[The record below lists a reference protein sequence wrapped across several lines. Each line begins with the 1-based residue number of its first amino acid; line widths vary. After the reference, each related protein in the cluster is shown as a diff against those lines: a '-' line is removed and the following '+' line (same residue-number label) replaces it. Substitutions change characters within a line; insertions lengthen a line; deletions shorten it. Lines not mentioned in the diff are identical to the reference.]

1 MNIQTNQPLVS
12 VIIPT
17 YNRPLYLR
25 DAIASALNQTY
36 KDIEILVS
44 DDCSS
49 ISPIDVIDSFQDT
62 RIHFWSNEK
71 NLGIFCNVTNA
82 FKKANGKYVAS
93 LNDDDMWKEDFLEK
107 LIPPLEANPE
117 LALAFCDHYVVD
129 AKGTLNPTATEINT
143 RRWKRDGL
151 KEGIHQPFY
160 QAGLV
165 DQSVSTAAAAV
176 IRKDAV
182 DWDNMP
188 ASAGSAWDLYTA
200 YSACCSGRGAYYIP
214 ERLTLYR
221 EHEQS
226 ASINN
231 SSSTQGKIH
240 WAQCGMF
247 CYSTFMQDDRLKEH
261 HSYFKYKWVR
271 ASTSMGIALLRLNNR
286 SEARPY
292 LLSALGQKFN
302 LRTLVALAL
311 SFTPQPLS
319 CPFLAGKTNQ

>member
-1 MNIQTNQPLVS
+1 MNTQTDQPLVS

-17 YNRPLYLR
+17 YNRPLFLR

-36 KDIEILVS
+36 KNIEILVS

-49 ISPIDVIDSFQDT
+49 TSPTEVIESFQDT

-71 NLGIFCNVTNA
+71 NLGMFRNTINA
-82 FKKANGKYVAS
+82 FRLATGKYVAS

-107 LIPPLEANPE
+107 LIPPLEVNPD

-129 AKGTLNPTATEINT
+129 AKGTISPTATEANT

-151 KEGIHQPFY
+151 KEGIYQPFY

-188 ASAGSAWDLYTA
+188 DSAGGAWDLYTI

-226 ASINN
+226 ASTSHNG
-231 SSSTQGKIH
+231 TQSKIR

-247 CYSTFMQDDRLKEH
+247 CYGTFMQDDRLKEH
-261 HSYFKYKWVR
+261 QSYFKSKWVE

-302 LRTLVALAL
+302 FRTLAALAL

-319 CPFLAGKTNQ
+319 RPFLGGKTN

>member
-1 MNIQTNQPLVS
+1 MNIQTDQPLVS
-12 VIIPT
+12 VVIPT
-17 YNRPLYLR
+17 YNRPLFLR

-36 KDIEILVS
+36 KNIEILVS

-49 ISPIDVIDSFQDT
+49 ISPIGVIESFQDA
-62 RIHFWSNEK
+62 RIRFWSNEK
-71 NLGIFCNVTNA
+71 NLGMFRNTINA
-82 FKKANGKYVAS
+82 FRKANGKYVAS

-107 LIPPLEANPE
+107 LIPPLEADPE

-129 AKGTLNPTATEINT
+129 AKGTINPTATEDNT
-143 RRWKRDGL
+143 RCWKRDGL
-151 KEGIHQPFY
+151 NKGTYQPFY

-188 ASAGSAWDLYTA
+188 DSAGVAWDLYTT
-200 YSACCSGRGAYYIP
+200 YLACCSGRGAYYVP

-226 ASINN
+226 ASTI
-231 SSSTQGKIH
+231 SGSAQGKMR
-240 WAQCGMF
+240 WAQSGMF
-247 CYSTFMQDDRLKEH
+247 CYGTFMQDDRLKEH
-261 HSYFKYKWVR
+261 QSYFRSKWVE
-271 ASTSMGIALLRLNNR
+271 ASTSMGIALLRLNYR

-319 CPFLAGKTNQ
+319 RPFIGVKTNH

>member
-17 YNRPLYLR
+17 YNRPLFLR

-36 KDIEILVS
+36 KNIEILIS

-49 ISPIDVIDSFQDT
+49 VSVISVIDSFQDT
-62 RIHFWSNEK
+62 RIRFWSNEK
-71 NLGIFCNVTNA
+71 NLGIFRNVTNA
-82 FKKANGKYVAS
+82 FKKASGKYVAS

-107 LIPPLEANPE
+107 LIPPLEADPE

-129 AKGTLNPTATEINT
+129 AKGTINPAATEINT

-151 KEGIHQPFY
+151 NKGTYQPFY

-182 DWDNMP
+182 DWNNMP
-188 ASAGSAWDLYTA
+188 DSAGSAWDLYTT
-200 YSACCSGRGAYYIP
+200 YLACCSGRGAYYVP

-226 ASINN
+226 ASTI
-231 SSSTQGKIH
+231 SGSAQGKMR

-247 CYSTFMQDDRLKEH
+247 CYGTFMQDDRLKEH
-261 HSYFKYKWVR
+261 QSYFKSKWVE

-302 LRTLVALAL
+302 FRTLAALAL

-319 CPFLAGKTNQ
+319 RPFLGGKTN

>member
-1 MNIQTNQPLVS
+1 MNIQTDQPLVS
-12 VIIPT
+12 VVIPT
-17 YNRPLYLR
+17 YNRPLFLR

-36 KDIEILVS
+36 KNIEILVS

-49 ISPIDVIDSFQDT
+49 ISPIGVIESFQDA
-62 RIHFWSNEK
+62 RIRFWSNEK
-71 NLGIFCNVTNA
+71 NLGMFRNTINA
-82 FKKANGKYVAS
+82 FRKANGKYVAS

-107 LIPPLEANPE
+107 LIPPLEADPE

-129 AKGTLNPTATEINT
+129 AKGTINPTATEDNT
-143 RRWKRDGL
+143 RCWKRDGL
-151 KEGIHQPFY
+151 NKGTYQPFY

-188 ASAGSAWDLYTA
+188 DSAGVAWDLYTT
-200 YSACCSGRGAYYIP
+200 YLACCSGRGAYYVP

-226 ASINN
+226 ASTI
-231 SSSTQGKIH
+231 SGSAQGKMR
-240 WAQCGMF
+240 WAQSGMF
-247 CYSTFMQDDRLKEH
+247 CYGTFMQDDRLKEH
-261 HSYFKYKWVR
+261 QSYFRSKWVE

-319 CPFLAGKTNQ
+319 RPFIGVKTNH